1 MVPVV
6 PWDVTRSPPSP
17 PFFAYTGK
25 NRGKFLL
32 FKMAGHNPTTEHKRV
47 LGFVET
53 TEHKG
58 VLGFVETDG
67 GSNLSPHKRAL

>member
-1 MVPVV
+1 MWSWLFPGIT
-6 PWDVTRSPPSP
+6 PLPAIPTL
-17 PFFAYTGK
+17 FAYTGK

-32 FKMAGHNPTTEHKRV
+32 FKMAGHNPSMEHKRV

-67 GSNLSPHKRAL
+67 GSNLSPHKKVL